1 MPRLFVALPVPPEC
15 ADDLLEFRTS
25 VPGVR
30 WLAPR
35 SLHLTLRFLGTVD
48 GADLPEIHEALHEIR
63 HPPVA
68 IRCLGWDVFQ
78 GGDRQPRAIVR
89 AVEAQVSLAGL
100 HRAVEQAL
108 GPYVATGRRRFK
120 PHVTLARI
128 NRSVRSSRLQYCL
141 DGTGLLEPVS
151 WVADSFSLYS
161 SYLGREEAVYIA
173 EATYPLRT
181 R

>member
-35 SLHLTLRFLGTVD
+35 SLHLTLRFLGRVE
-48 GADLPEIHEALHEIR
+48 GADLPEIDEALHEIQLQ
-63 HPPVA
+63 PVT

-78 GGDRQPRAIVR
+78 GGDGQPRAIVR
-89 AVEAQVSLAGL
+89 AVETQESLTGL
-100 HRAVEQAL
+100 QRAVEQAL

-128 NRSVRSSRLQYCL
+128 NRSVRSSRLRYCL
-141 DGTGLLEPVS
+141 EGTGLLEPLS

-161 SYLGREEAVYIA
+161 SHLGRQEAVYTT
-173 EATYPLRT
+173 EATYPLTPR
-181 R
+181 

>member
-1 MPRLFVALPVPPEC
+1 VPRLFVALPVPPEC
-15 ADDLLEFRTS
+15 ADGLLEFRTS

-30 WLAPR
+30 WLAPW

-48 GADLPEIHEALHEIR
+48 GADLPEIDESLHEIR
-63 HPPVA
+63 HHPVT

-78 GGDRQPRAIVR
+78 GGDRQPRVIVR
-89 AVEAQVSLAGL
+89 AVEAQVSLIGL
-100 HRAVEQAL
+100 QRAVEQAL

-120 PHVTLARI
+120 PHVTVARI

-141 DGTGLLEPVS
+141 EGTGLLAPVS

-161 SYLGREEAVYIA
+161 SHLGRQGAVYTA
-173 EATYPLRT
+173 EATYPLTPR
-181 R
+181 

>member
-35 SLHLTLRFLGTVD
+35 TLHLTLRFLGTVD
-48 GADLPEIHEALHEIR
+48 GADLPEIDEALHEVR
-63 HPPVA
+63 HQPVA
-68 IRCLGWDVFQ
+68 VRCLGWDVFH
-78 GGDRQPRAIVR
+78 GGGGQPRAIVR
-89 AVEAQVSLAGL
+89 AVEPQVSLTGL
-100 HRAVEQAL
+100 QRAVEQAL
-108 GPYVATGRRRFK
+108 GPYVKTGRRRFK

-141 DGTGLLEPVS
+141 EGTGLLEPLS

-161 SYLGREEAVYIA
+161 SHLGRQEAVYTT
-173 EATYPLRT
+173 EATYPLTPR
-181 R
+181 